1 MKSILVINAH
11 PSSDSLSGSLAKAY
25 AASAKAAGHT
35 VDLAHLSDLTFDPI
49 LHKGYKSIQTLEPD
63 LLQMQKRITA
73 AQHVVFVFPVWW
85 GSVPALFKGFLD
97 RTLLPGYAF
106 KYRTD
111 SPMWDKLLAGR
122 TARIIVTSD
131 GPIWWNRFIFKDSTI
146 HMMKKAVLEF
156 CGFKVSVTRMGSV
169 KTAKPEQIQK
179 FINKIADL
187 GTSGA

>member
-11 PSSDSLSGSLAKAY
+11 PSSDSLSATLANAYATAAKA
-25 AASAKAAGHT
+25 GGFNI
-35 VDLAHLSDLTFDPI
+35 DLVHLSDLKFDPV

-63 LLQMQKRITA
+63 LVQMQTRITA
-73 AQHVVFVFPVWW
+73 AAHVVFVFPVWW

-106 KYRTD
+106 KYRTG

-146 HMMKKAVLEF
+146 NMMKKAVLEF
-156 CGFKVSVTRMGSV
+156 CGFKVKVTQMGSV
-169 KTAKPEQIQK
+169 KTAKPQQIQK
-179 FINKIADL
+179 FISKIAEL
-187 GTSGA
+187 GRAGE